1 MNKKKPR
8 TSLSIAYDDACN
20 DYAKAFAEKHEM
32 DYSDSFW
39 IGEDVGTI
47 LCIGDYSFNFQEIR
61 YDIDYNIDKDEII
74 KYYDYCTRAY
84 SLGFKKIMNYE
95 NWCKGCPRISE
106 ESFAK
111 AEKYNKEIEEIKQEL
126 NRLIDEENNKRK

>member
-1 MNKKKPR
+1 MNKERRK
-8 TSLSIAYDDACN
+8 TSLSVAYDNACN

-32 DYSDSFW
+32 DYSDAFW
-39 IGEDVGTI
+39 VGEDVGTI

-61 YDIDYNIDKDEII
+61 YDMDYDIDKDEII

-84 SLGFKKIMNYE
+84 SLGFEKIMNYE

-106 ESFAK
+106 EAFAK
-111 AEKYNKEIEEIKQEL
+111 VARYREEIEKLKKEL
-126 NRLIDEENNKRK
+126 DRLIDEENNKRK